1 MHLLTALPL
10 NPTHYDGPVT
20 DSQPTWLPVILGTV
34 GVFVLIAIFAT
45 FIVWLMR
52 GDRRD
57 KEAGVHLEE
66 SPFFE
71 TRENPYEEQFRR
83 KNQSDEN
90 TSDGESKPTD

>member
-1 MHLLTALPL
+1 MHLLMPLPL

-57 KEAGVHLEE
+57 KETGMHLEE

-83 KNQSDEN
+83 KNQGNQSPQ
-90 TSDGESKPTD
+90 DGD

>member
-1 MHLLTALPL
+1 M
-10 NPTHYDGPVT
+10 
-20 DSQPTWLPVILGTV
+20 

-57 KEAGVHLEE
+57 KGAGMHLEE

-83 KNQSDEN
+83 KNQGNQSPQ
-90 TSDGESKPTD
+90 DGD

>member
-34 GVFVLIAIFAT
+34 SVFVLIAIFAT
-45 FIVWLMR
+45 FIAWLMR
-52 GDRRD
+52 GDRRE
-57 KEAGVHLEE
+57 KEAGMHLEE

-83 KNQSDEN
+83 KTKEN
-90 TSDGESKPTD
+90 PSPQDGD

>member
-1 MHLLTALPL
+1 MHLLMPLPL

-20 DSQPTWLPVILGTV
+20 DSQPTWLPVILGTA

-57 KEAGVHLEE
+57 KEAGMHLEE

-83 KNQSDEN
+83 KNQGNQSPQ
-90 TSDGESKPTD
+90 DGD

>member
-1 MHLLTALPL
+1 MIAPTVLLPSVWLPF

-20 DSQPTWLPVILGTV
+20 DSQPTWLPVILGAV
-34 GVFVLIAIFAT
+34 GVLVLIAIFAT

-57 KEAGVHLEE
+57 KEAGLHLEE

-83 KNQSDEN
+83 KNHTDQGNSD
-90 TSDGESKPTD
+90 S